1 MAPLIVFLTVKTTI
15 SGEVNNFNQT
25 WICKL
30 VKMYILFQ
38 KYIQALA
45 VKSKK
50 ISQEQRRS
58 ERLILKLLPTSVATR
73 LIEQKV
79 KFSDSL
85 TSHIFKWLST
95 FFFLFQKVSFS
106 YDAATVMFCSL
117 YGFTDLIN
125 TMEPLKVSKHTSARI
140 KLLCSCFWVRNINSS
155 LRLTT
160 SFLPWLEILSALSP
174 TESFL
179 MLT

>member
-1 MAPLIVFLTVKTTI
+1 
-15 SGEVNNFNQT
+15 
-25 WICKL
+25 
-30 VKMYILFQ
+30 MYILFQ

-85 TSHIFKWLST
+85 TSHI
-95 FFFLFQKVSFS
+95 
-106 YDAATVMFCSL
+106 
-117 YGFTDLIN
+117 
-125 TMEPLKVSKHTSARI
+125 
-140 KLLCSCFWVRNINSS
+140 
-155 LRLTT
+155 LT
-160 SFLPWLEILSALSP
+160 
-174 TESFL
+174 
-179 MLT
+179 

>member
-1 MAPLIVFLTVKTTI
+1 MLICVAPLIVFLTVKTTI
-15 SGEVNNFNQT
+15 SGEVNHFNQSLL
-25 WICKL
+25 CKL

-85 TSHIFKWLST
+85 TSLIFT
-95 FFFLFQKVSFS
+95 
-106 YDAATVMFCSL
+106 
-117 YGFTDLIN
+117 
-125 TMEPLKVSKHTSARI
+125 
-140 KLLCSCFWVRNINSS
+140 
-155 LRLTT
+155 
-160 SFLPWLEILSALSP
+160 
-174 TESFL
+174 
-179 MLT
+179 

>member
-1 MAPLIVFLTVKTTI
+1 MYVLLYRYEAAGENYASKWYLYQSIILIAFVLICVAPLIVFLTVKTTI
-15 SGEVNNFNQT
+15 SGEVNHFNQS
-25 WICKL
+25 WLCKL

-85 TSHIFKWLST
+85 TSHILTWLPI
-95 FFFLFQKVSFS
+95 FLFFRKFHL
-106 YDAATVMFCSL
+106 VMMLQQLCFAVCM
-117 YGFTDLIN
+117 DL
-125 TMEPLKVSKHTSARI
+125 L
-140 KLLCSCFWVRNINSS
+140 
-155 LRLTT
+155 
-160 SFLPWLEILSALSP
+160 ILSIPWNHSK
-174 TESFL
+174 
-179 MLT
+179 